1 METINS
7 FSLRTSHWRTTKM
20 RMIHS
25 LYFGRAFWLDEDN
38 ELMSCPWL
46 KDGTLLENQADYVSE
61 WTELE
66 GISLGALL
74 PIHRDLLSE
83 VKS

>member
-1 METINS
+1 
-7 FSLRTSHWRTTKM
+7 M

-46 KDGTLLENQADYVSE
+46 KDGTLLDDQADYVSE

-66 GISLGALL
+66 GISLSALL